1 MTPRLIFEQEL
12 ESLKCAV
19 TEISERAEISYNK
32 LILAASKN
40 DVESL
45 KRLLDADREIVNM
58 QRNIEATCLY
68 LLTKQQPVARDLR
81 IVSAAL
87 KVVTDIER
95 IGDHVTDM
103 AELFL
108 RMNPPYNEKDSLLLK
123 EMMDAAKGMVH
134 DAVTAFVDMDVEKAK
149 AVIQKDDVVDDYFN
163 RIKAMLV
170 DGSKNSAFGLDGI
183 VDFLLLAKYVEKIA
197 DHAVNISEW
206 AIFRATGNLQENR
219 LL

>member
-1 MTPRLIFEQEL
+1 MTPRMIFEQEL
-12 ESLKCAV
+12 ESLQGAV
-19 TEISERAEISYNK
+19 AEMSERAEAGYNK
-32 LILAASKN
+32 LIQAASVN
-40 DVESL
+40 DRNEL
-45 KRLLDADREIVNM
+45 TKLLNVDREIVDM
-58 QRNIEATCLY
+58 QRSIEAKCLY

-81 IVSAAL
+81 AVSAAL

-108 RMNPPYNEKDSLLLK
+108 RMNPPYNEKDGYLLK
-123 EMMDAAKGMVH
+123 EMMDAAGDMVH
-134 DAVTAFVDMDVEKAK
+134 YAVEAFVNMDSETAE
-149 AVIQKDDVVDDYFN
+149 AVIVKDDVVDDYFN
-163 RIKAMLV
+163 RVKVMLINV
-170 DGSKNSAFGLDGI
+170 TQSNVFGLDGL

-206 AIFRATGNLQENR
+206 AIFQETGNMQESR

>member
-1 MTPRLIFEQEL
+1 M
-12 ESLKCAV
+12 
-19 TEISERAEISYNK
+19 
-32 LILAASKN
+32 
-40 DVESL
+40 
-45 KRLLDADREIVNM
+45 
-58 QRNIEATCLY
+58 
-68 LLTKQQPVARDLR
+68 
-81 IVSAAL
+81 

-108 RMNPPYNEKDSLLLK
+108 RMTPPYNEKDGLLLK
-123 EMMDAAKGMVH
+123 EMMDEARDMVH
-134 DAVTAFVDMDVEKAK
+134 DGVTAFVDMDVEKAK

-170 DGSKNSAFGLDGI
+170 DVTKNSAFGLDGI

-206 AIFRATGNLQENR
+206 AIFQETGNLQENR